1 MKIQSYV
8 LTNEEN
14 KIMAI
19 IQAEN
24 SKILKEKAL
33 KAISEDYDLE
43 NVHLLKSDKIDFDY
57 VLTPK
62 DKDSL
67 YNYFVDKFGDYLVKY
82 YKNKCA

>member
-8 LTNEEN
+8 LTNEDN

-24 SKILKEKAL
+24 ETVLKEKAL

-43 NVHLLKSDKIDFDY
+43 NVNLLESDKIDFDY
-57 VLTPK
+57 ILTCQL
-62 DKDSL
+62 DFSHDECYEEDFTL
-67 YNYFVDKFGDYLVKY
+67 TTCEIY
-82 YKNKCA
+82 

>member
-57 VLTPK
+57 VLTCQ
-62 DKDSL
+62 L
-67 YNYFVDKFGDYLVKY
+67 DYSDDECYEEDFTLTTCEIY
-82 YKNKCA
+82 